1 MSVVCQT
8 PSELARER
16 EIERVT
22 ERINHLREEYRTSF
36 ACYMATLCLGAIL
49 LLHGISGWHSALLPL
64 YVLPI
69 WVATHF
75 DGLRSGSILVA
86 LCAGAATF
94 FHWRTGNAAT
104 VAEVIFSALLSSL
117 TFGVMLVVM
126 GWMRSLVNETKELAL
141 RDPLTGLLNRR
152 ALTDMATR
160 AIGRCIRD
168 NQPLIVVAMDCDGFK
183 QLNDTHGHKA
193 GDHVLRILA
202 GVLDKQTRDTDMVAR
217 TGGDE
222 FLIVLRGVESLKAK
236 QILQRIES
244 EFEHAVR
251 VAGYECSVSMGMA
264 ILDEDTA
271 TIDALI
277 DTADQAMY
285 VGKERKKS
293 TAYLN

>member
-1 MSVVCQT
+1 M
-8 PSELARER
+8 
-16 EIERVT
+16 
-22 ERINHLREEYRTSF
+22 
-36 ACYMATLCLGAIL
+36 CLGAIL
-49 LLHGISGWHSALLPL
+49 LLHGMSGWHSALLPL
-64 YVLPI
+64 YVLPV

-75 DGLRSGSILVA
+75 DGLRSGAILVG
-86 LCAGAATF
+86 LCAGAASF
-94 FHWRTGNAAT
+94 FHWKTGNANT
-104 VAEVIFSALLSSL
+104 IAEVIFSALLSSL

-126 GWMRSLVNETKELAL
+126 GWMRSLVNENKELAQ

-152 ALTDMATR
+152 ALTDLATR
-160 AIGRCIRD
+160 AIGRCLRD
-168 NQPLIVVAMDCDGFK
+168 NQPLIVVAIDCDGFK

-222 FLIVLRGVESLKAK
+222 FLIVLRGVEAPVAK

-264 ILDEDTA
+264 VMEEESA
-271 TIDALI
+271 TIESLI
-277 DTADQAMY
+277 DSADQAMY

-293 TAYLN
+293 KAYLN

>member
-1 MSVVCQT
+1 MAVVCHT
-8 PSELARER
+8 PSDLARER

-22 ERINHLREEYRTSF
+22 ERLHQLREEYKTSF
-36 ACYMATLCLGAIL
+36 ACYTATACLGVIL
-49 LLHGISGWHSALLPL
+49 LLHGLSGWHSALLPL

-75 DGLRSGSILVA
+75 DGLRSGSLMVA
-86 LCAGAATF
+86 LCGASATF
-94 FHWRTGNAAT
+94 FHWKTGNAT
-104 VAEVIFSALLSSL
+104 TTAEIIFSALLSCL

-126 GWMRSLVNETKELAL
+126 GWMRSLVNENKELAQ

-160 AIGRCIRD
+160 AIGRCLRD
-168 NQPLIVVAMDCDGFK
+168 NQPLIVVAIDCDGFK
-183 QLNDTHGHKA
+183 KLNDTHGHKA

-222 FLIVLRGVESLKAK
+222 FLIVLRGVEAPIAK

-251 VAGYECSVSMGMA
+251 IAGYECSVSMGMA
-264 ILDEDTA
+264 VLEEDTA
-271 TIDALI
+271 TIESLI

-293 TAYLN
+293 KAYLN